1 MASVESTPK
10 YCLLCGKELP
20 HGGFSA
26 SVFDVYLYPVCES
39 CQDRCSRDPHGVV
52 AEYPQL
58 FEGTA
63 PGTQLRPPVQG
74 QRPTITAHLGPQ
86 QVIVTDIHM
95 PFGSMVGFMVKWAIA
110 SIPAIIILF
119 LLGFVFAG
127 ILTAMT
133 GFGTELIGR

>member
-58 FEGTA
+58 FELDFGHSPRNQIA
-63 PGTQLRPPVQG
+63 GKWQPDEGLIAGAWEAESFRDVYLPSRLHLISGRRPPALALSAKDRFLNG
-74 QRPTITAHLGPQ
+74 QSRVMQNSI
-86 QVIVTDIHM
+86 I
-95 PFGSMVGFMVKWAIA
+95 GSV
-110 SIPAIIILF
+110 
-119 LLGFVFAG
+119 
-127 ILTAMT
+127 
-133 GFGTELIGR
+133 